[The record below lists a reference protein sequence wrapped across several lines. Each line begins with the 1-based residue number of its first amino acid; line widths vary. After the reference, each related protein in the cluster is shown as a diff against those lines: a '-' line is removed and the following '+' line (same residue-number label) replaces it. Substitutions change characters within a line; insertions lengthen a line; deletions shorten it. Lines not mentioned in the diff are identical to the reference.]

1 MAQGAWD
8 KEPGDT
14 TILHYAFEHRSVLI
28 TIDKDF
34 SELAI
39 LRGEQH
45 CGIIRLVNI
54 PLLRQPEICV
64 TVLEHYANDLAASA
78 LITVEQTRV
87 RVRLP

>member
-1 MAQGAWD
+1 
-8 KEPGDT
+8 
-14 TILHYAFEHRSVLI
+14 LRYAFDQQRVLI

-34 SELAI
+34 GELAI

-45 CGIIRLVNI
+45 CGIIRLMNT
-54 PLLRQPEICV
+54 PLLRQPDVCLA
-64 TVLEHYANDLAASA
+64 VLERYATDIAASA